1 MTYKINRVAVLG
13 SGTMGAQIAAHLANA
28 GIEVLLLD
36 IAPTELNKQEQAREL
51 TLQSPQVR
59 NRIVN
64 AGLEAAKKIKPAAF
78 FAPSVASLIKT
89 GNFDDDLAK
98 IAEADWIIEAVVE
111 NLDIKRSL
119 FSRVDALRRAGSIVS
134 SNTSGISINA
144 MATGMSDDFRR
155 QFLGTHFFNPP
166 RYLKLLETIPTAD
179 TDRGVVD
186 FV

>member
-1 MTYKINRVAVLG
+1 
-13 SGTMGAQIAAHLANA
+13 MGAQIAAHLANA

-36 IAPTELNKQEQAREL
+36 IAPTELNKQEQARGL

-98 IAEADWIIEAVVE
+98 IAEADWIIEAIVE
-111 NLDIKRSL
+111 NLEIKRSL
-119 FSRVDALRRAGSIVS
+119 FARVDALRRAIDLS
-134 SNTSGISINA
+134 STRSVIF
-144 MATGMSDDFRR
+144 D
-155 QFLGTHFFNPP
+155 
-166 RYLKLLETIPTAD
+166 
-179 TDRGVVD
+179 
-186 FV
+186 